1 MNALVNKCCYFK
13 VLKFLDISSFSI
25 ALMPTN
31 LNLYSARGEYWCR
44 ITMVQCN
51 IIGSQKIKRSEVM
64 NGYDFRLPSVM
75 LINKGTWT
83 PCYLMRIDFQQ
94 ARCLSALCEPYNVL
108 RTVASGP
115 ALSLCKCQTHFTKSL
130 QIKLCNKCHNWFLDG
145 QFQKLN
151 WQLAQSRLVHLQK
164 NFP

>member
-1 MNALVNKCCYFK
+1 
-13 VLKFLDISSFSI
+13 
-25 ALMPTN
+25 
-31 LNLYSARGEYWCR
+31 
-44 ITMVQCN
+44 
-51 IIGSQKIKRSEVM
+51 M

-83 PCYLMRIDFQQ
+83 PCYLMRMDFQQ

-108 RTVASGP
+108 QTVASGP

-164 NFP
+164 NFPLQNSNVSRNDLQNGFFNSLYLKTSSTWKTLLVLCIEQSHMSYCKRDTFK